1 MTQSLDLSIAEQVT
15 SQPALGVALRRA
27 RRERGHSLTT
37 VAKATGISTSFLS
50 VVENGR
56 SDITIGRLI
65 HLLKFYGLRLDDLFP
80 DIAAV
85 DRIVVAP
92 HERQRMVMTADG
104 IEVYLLA
111 RDTKRLMM
119 PVLGIHQPGSCID
132 DLQGHGGDVFVHMLE
147 GSLLFERDG
156 HDPFMVQAGASA
168 YYPGRPAPRI
178 RNVSD
183 QVAVLLA
190 VVSPPTM

>member
-1 MTQSLDLSIAEQVT
+1 MHGIAGVANELT
-15 SQPALGVALRRA
+15 SQPALGQALKRA
-27 RRERGHSLTT
+27 RLERGHSLSA
-37 VAKATGISTSFLS
+37 VAKGTGISTSFLS

-65 HLLKFYGLRLDDLFP
+65 QILRFYEMRLDDLFP
-80 DIAAV
+80 EIASV

-111 RDTKRLMM
+111 PDTRRRMM

-132 DLQGHGGDVFVHMLE
+132 DLEGHDGEVFVHMLE
-147 GSLLFERDG
+147 GSLLFEREG
-156 HDPFMVQAGASA
+156 HDPFLIRAGSSA

-178 RNVSD
+178 TNVAD
-183 QVAVLLA
+183 EVAVLIA